1 MISPASFNYYQE
13 CYARAEELAAVATQS
28 ITPKIIKDDLLYRI
42 KILLAEVPIGILE
55 ID

>member
-13 CYARAEELAAVATQS
+13 CFARAEELAYIAVEP
-28 ITPKIIKDDLLYRI
+28 ITPKIIEDDLFH
-42 KILLAEVPIGILE
+42 KTVALLAHVPIGILE